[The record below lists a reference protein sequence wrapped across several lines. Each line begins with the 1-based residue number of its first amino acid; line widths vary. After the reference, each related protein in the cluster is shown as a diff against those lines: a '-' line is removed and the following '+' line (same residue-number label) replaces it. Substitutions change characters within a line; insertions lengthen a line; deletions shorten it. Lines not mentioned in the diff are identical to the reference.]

1 MTTQLQSQVNGTE
14 TLCCASMIISLGYAA
29 DPPRVIL
36 ITVSYGA
43 ANDRSPDEVLRD
55 EVS

>member
-1 MTTQLQSQVNGTE
+1 
-14 TLCCASMIISLGYAA
+14 MIISLGYAA

-55 EVS
+55 EVSWNPIFWPP